1 MKKFFSIF
9 IIFLGLNSCDNGD
22 IIVTTFD
29 LENSQLKLCGLGDQK
44 VLYVINNDGVN
55 ESMSLQISS
64 GQLEDDQL
72 LLSRNTNQPI
82 EIELTGDNKMIYR
95 LYDGEIPSDYFCKA
109 VPSKDPGVVDEYITT
124 EGTVVI
130 GTRFNDIGPQD
141 DADKDGIKNIDEGM
155 APDEAQNPGSATHL
169 DTDGDGVP
177 NYLDIDDDGDN
188 VRTSTEIKTGDGDPT
203 AEGYLDTDE
212 DGIPNYLDP
221 DDDGDGAL
229 TKYEVT
235 SDDLLNPQSLQ
246 LADKPNYLNPELTEP
261 YNEHNEVIDQRI
273 NRNYRS
279 DIVIRNFNFVR
290 QDGSGEEIRFDEY
303 NLGYYSVSGV
313 SSEETEEEIPEEEE
327 EEEEEN
333 TDSQ

>member
-9 IIFLGLNSCDNGD
+9 IIFLGLSSCDNGD
-22 IIVTTFD
+22 IIVTNFD
-29 LENSQLKLCGLGDQK
+29 LEDSQLSLCGLGDQK

-55 ESMSLQISS
+55 ESMSLQLTSR
-64 GQLEDDQL
+64 QFDEEEL
-72 LLSRNTNQPI
+72 LLSRNTSQPI

-109 VPSKDPGVVDEYITT
+109 VPSKDPGVIDEYITT
-124 EGTVVI
+124 EGSVVI
-130 GTRFNDIGPQD
+130 STRFNDIGPQD

-155 APDEAQNPGSATHL
+155 DPDEAQNPGSETHL
-169 DTDGDGVP
+169 DTDGDGIP

-188 VRTSTEIKTGDGDPT
+188 VRTSTEIRTGDGDPT
-203 AEGYLDTDE
+203 AEGYLDSDI

-229 TKYEVT
+229 TKFEVS

-246 LADKPNYLNPELTEP
+246 LADKPNYLNSELTEP
-261 YNEHNEVIDQRI
+261 YNEHNEIMDHSI
-273 NRNYRS
+273 NRNFRS
-279 DIVIRNFNFVR
+279 DIVVRNFNFVK

-303 NLGYYSVSGV
+303 NLGYYTVSGV
-313 SSEETEEEIPEEEE
+313 SEEETPEEEE
-327 EEEEEN
+327 EEEEDEN
-333 TDSQ
+333 PDAQ

>member
-9 IIFLGLNSCDNGD
+9 IIFIGLNSCDSGD

-55 ESMSLQISS
+55 ESMSLQLSS
-64 GQLEDDQL
+64 GQLDDDQL
-72 LLSRNTNQPI
+72 LLSRNTTQPI
-82 EIELTGDNKMIYR
+82 EIELTGNNKMIYR

-109 VPSKDPGVVDEYITT
+109 VPSKDPRVVDEYITT

-155 APDEAQNPGSATHL
+155 DPDEAQNPDSDTHL
-169 DTDGDGVP
+169 DTDGDGIP

-188 VRTSTEIKTGDGDPT
+188 VRTSTEIRTGDGDPT
-203 AEGYLDTDE
+203 AEGYRDTDE
-212 DGIPNYLDP
+212 DGVPNYLDP

-229 TKYEVT
+229 TKYEVS

-246 LADKPNYLNPELTEP
+246 LADRPNYLNPELTEP
-261 YNEHNEVIDQRI
+261 YNEHNEVIDHNI

-279 DIVIRNFNFVR
+279 DIVIRNFNFVK

-303 NLGYYSVSGV
+303 NLGYYSVSGI
-313 SSEETEEEIPEEEE
+313 SSGETEEENPEE
-327 EEEEEN
+327 
-333 TDSQ
+333 

>member
-9 IIFLGLNSCDNGD
+9 IIFLGLSSCDNGD

-44 VLYVINNDGVN
+44 VLYVINNEGVY
-55 ESMSLQISS
+55 ESMSLQLTSR
-64 GQLEDDQL
+64 QLDENQL

-130 GTRFNDIGPQD
+130 STSFNDIGPQD

-155 APDEAQNPGSATHL
+155 DPEAAQNPESDSHR
-169 DTDGDGVP
+169 DSDSDGIPDF
-177 NYLDIDDDGDN
+177 LDIDDDGDN

-203 AEGYLDTDE
+203 AEGYRDTDE

-229 TKYEVT
+229 TKYEVS

-246 LADKPNYLNPELTEP
+246 LADRPNYLNPELTEP
-261 YNEHNEVIDQRI
+261 HNEHNQVIDHTI

-279 DIVIRNFNFVR
+279 DIVIRNFNFVK

-313 SSEETEEEIPEEEE
+313 SSEEPEEENPE
-327 EEEEEN
+327 DEN
-333 TDSQ
+333 NTEAQ